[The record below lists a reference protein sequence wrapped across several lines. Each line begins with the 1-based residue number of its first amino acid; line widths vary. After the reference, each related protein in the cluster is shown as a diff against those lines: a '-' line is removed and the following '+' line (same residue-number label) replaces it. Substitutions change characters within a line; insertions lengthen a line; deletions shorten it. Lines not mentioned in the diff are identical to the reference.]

1 MAPSACQGLEYAM
14 KLRVGLNSKPN
25 LQHYHPLRMGPLAI
39 PDSPPCLGFATIPK
53 PEPVERSGASAICG
67 SQWPEGMEEERK
79 VASYRQMWEAPRS
92 WSGQHPID

>member
-1 MAPSACQGLEYAM
+1 M

-25 LQHYHPLRMGPLAI
+25 LQRYHPLRMGPFAT

-53 PEPVERSGASAICG
+53 PEPVERSAVSAICG